1 MYECSRRRLVAMLW
15 FALLGVAPAT
25 AKPGFARGDG
35 VTSCSS
41 APGVCD
47 VAPARRPA
55 NGSLTVTVPATGE
68 VYLRSV
74 YCHGAN
80 EMTEICKSAAEHKA
94 DESKAWAGDPPR
106 KVQAHAGVCAA
117 EIPAGV
123 GDCQRGGSGTWVPQE
138 HGITSLAQ
146 CAGMCERHCPRCR
159 YVSFSPAKGACSWF
173 AGCSL
178 PLPQEPAGYVTV
190 AVVRGRID
198 QLHQPYPDATD
209 ATRPSAPR
217 AGLQPTRYATQQ
229 LPAPATQVPRVDA
242 RSKGRSRR
250 SPIGVLHHVN
260 KGVDKGTGRTV
271 AIDYDDPQ
279 EAPLQLPGTWH
290 LALDP

>member
-1 MYECSRRRLVAMLW
+1 MFSLMW
-15 FALLGVAPAT
+15 FALLAVVPAT

-35 VTSCSS
+35 ATSCSS
-41 APGVCD
+41 TPGVCD
-47 VAPARRPA
+47 VSPARRPP

-74 YCHGAN
+74 YCRGAN
-80 EMTEICKSAAEHKA
+80 EMTETCKSAAEHKA

-117 EIPAGV
+117 EIPAAV
-123 GDCQRGGSGTWVPQE
+123 GDCQQGGSGTWTSQE

-198 QLHQPYPDATD
+198 QLHQPYPDVRRRKEPLASQD
-209 ATRPSAPR
+209 ATQ
-217 AGLQPTRYATQQ
+217 LQALRDNPLLFDPLVQ
-229 LPAPATQVPRVDA
+229 PPDA
-242 RSKGRSRR
+242 
-250 SPIGVLHHVN
+250 
-260 KGVDKGTGRTV
+260 
-271 AIDYDDPQ
+271 A
-279 EAPLQLPGTWH
+279 
-290 LALDP
+290 